1 MKATWIA
8 KFLLMGVVA
17 LAAIGAV
24 TMLLWNWLVPDLFQ
38 GPVITF
44 WQALGLLALTKI
56 LFWSFGKGGSYRQ
69 RYWGQ
74 RWKQKWAGM
83 SPEER
88 EQYKTRMKEKWCSW
102 EEKRTNPANSN
113 L

>member
-8 KFLLMGVVA
+8 KFFLMGVVA

-24 TMLLWNWLVPDLFQ
+24 TMLLWNWLVPALFQ

-56 LFWSFGKGGSYRQ
+56 LFWSFGKGGYTRH
-69 RYWGQ
+69 RPWGY
-74 RWKQKWAGM
+74 RWKQKWEAM
-83 SPEER
+83 SAAER

-102 EEKRTNPANSN
+102 EEKKPNGPNSN
-113 L
+113 V